1 MIRTI
6 GNWVAITPLVEESKS
21 GIVSE
26 SLDKGIIVHGGPVWI
41 RDLADSDKGIGRLI
55 VGDKVH
61 FDVNKVQHKEQGY
74 WIVHIDNIYGV
85 IK

>member
-6 GNWVAITPLVEESKS
+6 GNWVAIKPLVEESKS

-26 SLDKGIIVHGGPVWI
+26 SLDKGIVVDAGPVWI
-41 RDLADSDKGIGRLI
+41 RDLFDYNQGIGRLQ
-55 VGDKVH
+55 VGNKVH
-61 FDVNKVQHKEQGY
+61 FDVNKVQHKEQDY

-85 IK
+85 IE